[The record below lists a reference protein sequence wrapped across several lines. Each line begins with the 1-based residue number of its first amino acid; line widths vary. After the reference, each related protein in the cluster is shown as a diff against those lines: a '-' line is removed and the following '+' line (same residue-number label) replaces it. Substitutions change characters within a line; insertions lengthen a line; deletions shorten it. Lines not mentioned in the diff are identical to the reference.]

1 MSLKRK
7 KLLLI
12 KVVIIKSSSQSRNTG
27 LISAL
32 WRVAPATASPPC
44 MWFAKGTETCVCVC
58 VLRCAPSPRNT
69 VQMWGGGE
77 RRARQK
83 REKNRCDAVMLRV
96 GGARQGGGRPR
107 QVAAHV
113 KPLSADSNDT
123 ERRLLTRLTQPCVC
137 VCVSAS
143 L

>member
-77 RRARQK
+77 VGREERGRRGK
-83 REKNRCDAVMLRV
+83 RTDVM
-96 GGARQGGGRPR
+96 Q
-107 QVAAHV
+107 
-113 KPLSADSNDT
+113 
-123 ERRLLTRLTQPCVC
+123 
-137 VCVSAS
+137 
-143 L
+143 